1 MERQLFEDIMS
12 RLCHSRSASMAVAEE
27 SDALSGTANKCTF
40 ALLVTDPMVFCT
52 GFTAPNLDAF
62 QGQRKLSPRKLH
74 RL

>member
-1 MERQLFEDIMS
+1 M
-12 RLCHSRSASMAVAEE
+12 HSNFSMVMAVAEE

-40 ALLVTDPMVFCT
+40 ALLITDPMVFCI